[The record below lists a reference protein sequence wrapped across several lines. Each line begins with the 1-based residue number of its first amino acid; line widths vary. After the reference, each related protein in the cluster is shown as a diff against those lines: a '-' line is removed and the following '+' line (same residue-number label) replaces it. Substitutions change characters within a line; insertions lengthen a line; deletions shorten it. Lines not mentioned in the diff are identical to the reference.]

1 MDATGPAGP
10 PPPPE
15 PPSEPPRAS
24 SVPPPSPVPPVPR
37 RDGTLVLKVS
47 RRILWVGSAA
57 LPLHNITR
65 VEAFM
70 LKPDRGTVLVRF
82 LRWLLVA
89 ALIYAAISYASDGE
103 VEGNPVLLIVGIALF
118 LFLLK
123 ELFQSP
129 TPVLVVETAGGS
141 TVVVTLPTVNE
152 LLDIAGRIAHAIDNP
167 EAEFTAVVQQYN
179 NTNNY
184 GPVVN
189 MNGGRNNRGINL

>member
-1 MDATGPAGP
+1 MP
-10 PPPPE
+10 PTPPE
-15 PPSEPPRAS
+15 WPWAS
-24 SVPPPSPVPPVPR
+24 SLPPASPAPQAPR
-37 RDGTLVLKVS
+37 RDGTLILKVS

-70 LKPDRGTVLVRF
+70 IKADRGAVFVRF
-82 LRWLLVA
+82 LRWLIVA
-89 ALIYAAISYASDGE
+89 ALIYAAINYASDGG
-103 VEGNPVLLIVGIALF
+103 VEGNPVLLVVGIALF

-141 TVVVTLPTVNE
+141 TVVVTLPTVHE

-167 EAEFTAVVQQYN
+167 QAEFTAVVQQYN
-179 NTNNY
+179 HTNNF
-184 GPVVN
+184 GPVVH

>member
-1 MDATGPAGP
+1 M
-10 PPPPE
+10 
-15 PPSEPPRAS
+15 
-24 SVPPPSPVPPVPR
+24 PPVPR

-129 TPVLVVETAGGS
+129 TPVLTVETAGGS
-141 TVVVTLPTVNE
+141 TVLVTLPTVNE

>member
-1 MDATGPAGP
+1 MPPA
-10 PPPPE
+10 
-15 PPSEPPRAS
+15 
-24 SVPPPSPVPPVPR
+24 SPAPQVPR

-70 LKPDRGTVLVRF
+70 IKADRGAAFVRF

-89 ALIYAAISYASDGE
+89 ALIYAAINYASDGE
-103 VEGNPVLLIVGIALF
+103 IEGNPVLLVVGIALF

-179 NTNNY
+179 HTNNF